1 MWEPLRKLIYG
12 PPPGELT
19 PTPAPYDPQH
29 EPPPLGDV
37 IRRGAAAV
45 RLLGDPTLAE
55 AFHEIRVE
63 VYQSFVGSK
72 PTETVTREEA
82 YRMLQALELVRQKL
96 IHYRDAA
103 KLRQDR
109 EAA

>member
-1 MWEPLRKLIYG
+1 LYG
-12 PPPGELT
+12 PPPGPLT
-19 PTPAPYDPQH
+19 PTPPPYDPQH
-29 EPPPLGDV
+29 EPPPLGDI
-37 IRRGAAAV
+37 IRRGAAGV

-63 VYQSFVGSK
+63 IYQSFVGSK
-72 PTETVTREEA
+72 PGETVKREEA
-82 YRMLQALELVRQKL
+82 YRMLQALEAVRSKL

-103 KLRQDR
+103 KLREGQ